1 MTLIGMDLN
10 IQILVF
16 ETPAPL
22 VTSTSQP
29 VQSFFRA
36 AKEHIFCTDP
46 AVKRTLHV
54 EASFTLNNVLYNLR
68 SEGRTSKSSSL
79 HDFIT

>member
-46 AVKRTLHV
+46 AVKRTP
-54 EASFTLNNVLYNLR
+54 FM
-68 SEGRTSKSSSL
+68 
-79 HDFIT
+79 